1 MAVTTLSWYWAVHIG
16 IHLSEWGFGAFGR
29 ACVGRTRELAVDTV
43 FAKISVRLA
52 LSEMY
57 IVNFTTVNTPHISPH
72 VSPRNVVIQGPVK
85 FT

>member
-1 MAVTTLSWYWAVHIG
+1 MKSKLH
-16 IHLSEWGFGAFGR
+16 
-29 ACVGRTRELAVDTV
+29 TRGYKTAGGSGVEGGGV
-43 FAKISVRLA
+43 A

-72 VSPRNVVIQGPVK
+72 VSPRNVVMQGPVK

>member
-1 MAVTTLSWYWAVHIG
+1 MRRDLRKTG
-16 IHLSEWGFGAFGR
+16 IENGGVESKEKLRISMY
-29 ACVGRTRELAVDTV
+29 V
-43 FAKISVRLA
+43 FFFTESRPT

-72 VSPRNVVIQGPVK
+72 VSPQNVVIQGPVK